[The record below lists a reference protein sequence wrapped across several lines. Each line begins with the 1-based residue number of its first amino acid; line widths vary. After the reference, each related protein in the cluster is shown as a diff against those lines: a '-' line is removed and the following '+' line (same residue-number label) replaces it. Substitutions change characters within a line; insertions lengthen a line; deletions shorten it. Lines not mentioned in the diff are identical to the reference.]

1 VDDRADGACASIST
15 ASPPS
20 GVLLMTTEFA
30 STPSLVSTLVDDQL
44 MSPLGS
50 ATSATS
56 AGDTLTPLSLDRP
69 VVPLELLEGTAG
81 RHSQATVGD
90 LLTHSSARFQV
101 LVTLMAD
108 VVSLLVAVFL
118 GLSVLAVLSSASA
131 NSLANIAV
139 NLPDQLVLIFVTLVS
154 FAVYG
159 FYRQRRRRFRPSS
172 FAGQVTLVHAVAL
185 GVLGTLGIGVVIHR
199 LTGRPEISPA
209 QLIAVAGAALV
220 VVPVGRAIGRT
231 LSHTSRRGRVRV
243 LIVGSGLMAE
253 QIRGH
258 FADERG
264 VELVGLVDDDPMPGT
279 KVLGSIAD
287 AEWLCREHGVDR
299 VLVGFSRTHPSDT
312 VERLRSLHGKVPI
325 SVVPRYFEL
334 MSWRSQVEDI
344 YGLPV
349 IDVAPPHLGRTSRIT
364 KRTFDIAGSVGG
376 LLLLAPLLAVIALVI
391 RMSSSGPVLFGQSRI
406 GRDGRPFTMYK
417 FRTMRVGAHQER
429 GTFAA
434 QNEVDG
440 PLFKIRE
447 DPRVF
452 AFGRFLRR
460 TSLDEIPQLLNV
472 ITGKM
477 SLVGPRPFVPEEARL
492 IDGWAARRF
501 EVRPGLTGLW
511 QVSGRNDLTYD
522 QLVRLD
528 YLYVA
533 SWSLWWDV
541 KILCSTPAIA
551 LKGRGAY

>member
-1 VDDRADGACASIST
+1 MTAEFTSSPSFAHRAGRAPNLVEVGAA
-15 ASPPS
+15 AKVYPADVE
-20 GVLLMTTEFA
+20 G
-30 STPSLVSTLVDDQL
+30 SLFP
-44 MSPLGS
+44 PLG
-50 ATSATS
+50 ATSLT
-56 AGDTLTPLSLDRP
+56 DTLAPLSLDRP
-69 VVPLELLEGTAG
+69 SVLRRELLGGKTNHHDALAG
-81 RHSQATVGD
+81 LEIPS
-90 LLTHSSARFQV
+90 HSSARFQV
-101 LVTLMAD
+101 LVTLLAD
-108 VVSLLVAVFL
+108 VSSLIVAVFV
-118 GLSVLAVLSSASA
+118 GLSVLSVLSSAPA
-131 NSLANIAV
+131 NSLASMSG
-139 NLPDQLVLIFVTLVS
+139 NLLDQGVLLVVTLLS

-172 FAGQVTLVHAVAL
+172 FAGQVSLLHAVAL
-185 GVLGTLGIGVVIHR
+185 AVLSTLGIGVVIHR
-199 LTGRPEISPA
+199 LFGRPEMAPA
-209 QLIAVAGAALV
+209 QLIAVAGAALIF
-220 VVPVGRAIGRT
+220 VPIGRAIGRS
-231 LSHTSRRGRVRV
+231 LAHTSGRGRVRV

-258 FADERG
+258 FVGERG

-279 KVLGSIAD
+279 NVLGSIAD
-287 AEWLCREHGVDR
+287 ADWLCKEHGVDR
-299 VLVGFSRTHPSDT
+299 VLVGFSKTHPSET

-349 IDVAPPHLGRTSRIT
+349 IDVAPPHLGRSSQIT
-364 KRTFDIAGSVGG
+364 KRAFDIVGSVAGMV
-376 LLLLAPLLAVIALVI
+376 LLLPVLIVTAVIIKL
-391 RMSSSGPVLFGQSRI
+391 SSPGPVLFGQARI
-406 GRDGRPFTMYK
+406 GRDGRSFTMYK
-417 FRTMRVGAHQER
+417 FRTMRVGAENER
-429 GTFAA
+429 GAFADR
-434 QNEVDG
+434 NEVDG

-460 TSLDEIPQLLNV
+460 TSLDEIPQLINV
-472 ITGKM
+472 IRGQM
-477 SLVGPRPFVPEEARL
+477 SLVGPRPFVPEEAGL

-511 QVSGRNDLTYD
+511 QVSGRSDLTYH
-522 QLVRLD
+522 QQARLD

-541 KILCSTPAIA
+541 RILCSTPAIA

>member
-1 VDDRADGACASIST
+1 MTAEFTSSPSFAHRAGRVPNLVEVGAATKVYPSDG
-15 ASPPS
+15 
-20 GVLLMTTEFA
+20 ED
-30 STPSLVSTLVDDQL
+30 SLFP
-44 MSPLGS
+44 PLGA
-50 ATSATS
+50 ATLT
-56 AGDTLTPLSLDRP
+56 DTLPPLSLERP
-69 VVPLELLEGTAG
+69 SVLRRELLGAKAKHHDALAELA
-81 RHSQATVGD
+81 AP
-90 LLTHSSARFQV
+90 THSSARFQV
-101 LVTLMAD
+101 LVTLLAD
-108 VVSLLVAVFL
+108 IVSLIIAVFL
-118 GLSVLAVLSSASA
+118 GLSALSVLSTAHA
-131 NSLANIAV
+131 NSLAVIGG
-139 NLPDQLVLIFVTLVS
+139 NLLDQGVLIVVTLLS

-172 FAGQVTLVHAVAL
+172 FAGQVSLLHAVAL
-185 GVLGTLGIGVVIHR
+185 GVLSTLGIGVVIHR
-199 LTGRPEISPA
+199 LFGRTEMAPA
-209 QLIAVAGAALV
+209 QLIAVAGAALLI
-220 VVPVGRAIGRT
+220 VPIGRVIGRS

-258 FADERG
+258 FVGERG

-279 KVLGSIAD
+279 NVLGSIAD
-287 AEWLCREHGVDR
+287 ADWLCKEHGVDR
-299 VLVGFSRTHPSDT
+299 VLVGFSKTHPSET

-349 IDVAPPHLGRTSRIT
+349 IDVAPPHLGRTSQIT
-364 KRTFDIAGSVGG
+364 KRAFDIVGSVVGMV
-376 LLLLAPLLAVIALVI
+376 LLLPVLVVTAVIIEL
-391 RMSSSGPVLFGQSRI
+391 SSPGPILFGQARV
-406 GRDGRPFTMYK
+406 GRDGRSFTMYK
-417 FRTMRVGAHQER
+417 FRTMRVGAENER
-429 GTFAA
+429 GAFADR
-434 QNEVDG
+434 NEVDG

-472 ITGKM
+472 IRGQM
-477 SLVGPRPFVPEEARL
+477 SLVGPRPFVPEEAGL

-511 QVSGRNDLTYD
+511 QVSGRSDLTYH
-522 QLVRLD
+522 QQARLD

-541 KILCSTPAIA
+541 RILCSTPAIA

>member
-1 VDDRADGACASIST
+1 MTAEFTSSQPFFHRPGRGGRSPNLVEIGAATS
-15 ASPPS
+15 
-20 GVLLMTTEFA
+20 VLPTDVEDPLF
-30 STPSLVSTLVDDQL
+30 P
-44 MSPLGS
+44 PLG
-50 ATSATS
+50 ATAL
-56 AGDTLTPLSLDRP
+56 GDTLTPLSLDGPAVLR
-69 VVPLELLEGTAG
+69 ELLGGKAKAKG
-81 RHSQATVGD
+81 RDQSTDDGLAP
-90 LLTHSSARFQV
+90 HSSARFQV
-101 LVTLMAD
+101 FVTLIADMA
-108 VVSLLVAVFL
+108 SLIVAVFV
-118 GLSVLAVLSSASA
+118 GLSVLSVLSTARA
-131 NSLANIAV
+131 NSLANLGV
-139 NLPDQLVLIFVTLVS
+139 NLPDQLVLLAVTLLS
-154 FAVYG
+154 FTVYG

-172 FAGQVTLVHAVAL
+172 FAGQVSLLHAVAL
-185 GVLGTLGIGVVIHR
+185 SVLSTLGVGVVIHR
-199 LTGRPEISPA
+199 LFGRAEMAPA
-209 QLIAVAGAALV
+209 QLIAVAGVALII
-220 VVPVGRAIGRT
+220 VPIGRVIGSA

-258 FADERG
+258 FVGEKG

-287 AEWLCREHGVDR
+287 AAWLCQEHGVDR
-299 VLVGFSRTHPSDT
+299 VLVGFSKTHPSET

-349 IDVAPPHLGRTSRIT
+349 IDVAPPHLGRSSQLT
-364 KRTFDIAGSVGG
+364 KRAFDLAGSIMGII
-376 LLLLAPLLAVIALVI
+376 LLLPVLIVTAIIIKL
-391 RMSSSGPVLFGQSRI
+391 SSPGPVLFGQARV
-406 GRDGRPFTMYK
+406 GRDGRSFTMYK
-417 FRTMRVGAHQER
+417 FRTMRVGAENER
-429 GTFAA
+429 SDFADR
-434 QNEVDG
+434 NEVDG

-460 TSLDEIPQLLNV
+460 TSLDEIPQLINV
-472 ITGKM
+472 IRGQM
-477 SLVGPRPFVPEEARL
+477 SLVGPRPFVPEEAGL

-511 QVSGRNDLTYD
+511 QVSGRSDLTYH
-522 QLVRLD
+522 QQARLD

-541 KILCSTPAIA
+541 RILCSTPAIA
-551 LKGRGAY
+551 LRGRGAY